1 MSPHCSAFSAHVVH
15 ENGSL
20 LLALAGELDI
30 ATAPVLRRTV
40 VELLSPHLRAV
51 TLDLG
56 ALTFV
61 DLIGLRALL
70 EVRQMAVGAD
80 VEFRLVSV
88 SDFTLRIIRLAQF
101 DALQS
106 ATELV

>member
-1 MSPHCSAFSAHVVH
+1 MLPHCPLFSASVVH
-15 ENGSL
+15 NDGSL
-20 LLALAGELDI
+20 VLALVGELDI
-30 ATAPVLRRTV
+30 AAAPVLRRTV

-70 EVRQMAVGAD
+70 EVRHMAAGAD

-88 SDFTLRIIRLAQF
+88 SEFTLRVIRLVG
-101 DALQS
+101 LVGLES
-106 ATELV
+106 ARELV